1 MREDKPRRKAPARSK
16 TPAQL
21 ALEEAD
27 LLQRE
32 IAVEVAVSEPTL
44 SRILANSYPT
54 RSVRS
59 RRTVK
64 RVRAHIAAKL
74 GRSVDDLFGAPD
86 ESTAAT
92 AA

>member
-1 MREDKPRRKAPARSK
+1 MREVKPRRK
-16 TPAQL
+16 TPAQI
-21 ALEEAD
+21 AVEEAD
-27 LLQRE
+27 LLQRDL
-32 IAVEVAVSEPTL
+32 AVELALGEPTI
-44 SRILANSYPT
+44 SRILRNTYPT

-59 RRTVK
+59 KRTVK